1 MCDWQPGTF
10 QTHAWTERP
19 MADDRKPD
27 IYFRKVTLYTPH
39 RELAAAAVLSSL
51 SGRGGGV
58 GVGRDHILSLL
69 KPVALNLVL
78 MQRNQC
84 SDFSTHGCHR
94 GLYRR
99 TRISHRHPTNIGIIS
114 KAILA
119 KLPKDF
125 VERLWAFPSAKIPP

>member
-1 MCDWQPGTF
+1 MIENQTYTLERLHDIHHTENWLRQPSCPVCLG
-10 QTHAWTERP
+10 E
-19 MADDRKPD
+19 
-27 IYFRKVTLYTPH
+27 VG
-39 RELAAAAVLSSL
+39 
-51 SGRGGGV
+51 GRGGG
-58 GVGRDHILSLL
+58 GRGGGGGGSHRVSLL

-78 MQRNQC
+78 MQRNQY

-125 VERLWAFPSAKIPP
+125 VERLWAFPSAKIPL